1 VTKGI
6 WMWAVAAAVGG
17 AVVAT
22 DLATAASS
30 MGAPATQPA
39 TTRPVHLGR
48 KKGLVQPWS
57 EMKTLTPQQQD
68 QIAKLHEDAL
78 AQTHKIEEKETDD
91 IMALLTPEQQA
102 EVADIK
108 AKSKQTMKE
117 RMATRRKGTAATQPA
132 M

>member
-1 VTKGI
+1 VTKGK

-30 MGAPATQPA
+30 MDAPATQPA
-39 TTRPVHLGR
+39 TTRPARMGR

-68 QIAKLHEDAL
+68 QIVKLHEDAL

-108 AKSKQTMKE
+108 AKSKETMKE
-117 RMATRRKGTAATQPA
+117 RSAARRKGAAATQPA